1 MSSCLNYKSQ
11 SFPSG
16 RGFAPA
22 SSNKKRPRRG
32 PPLINALDPDAL
44 SAVFSSLDC
53 LSDLLSCSL
62 VCRAWRTVVTKGK
75 CFNVLYRKQWEVGI
89 VRGVCFEEMAGV
101 MHRDAL
107 LQSPRINVDQ
117 WKGHSGTIDQCR
129 MKDGLLL
136 TGSTRDKFMRLW
148 SVEESYKCEYDFPG
162 EYRLPVDY
170 GPLVGFDFDESKIVG
185 LVGSE
190 NSRIC
195 IWRRSGMTTISN
207 PFKCKGTFPKGLCM
221 SYCDPEAVV
230 GCADGTA
237 RVFDM
242 YSSQCS
248 HIIRMHDPEV
258 PVTCIGLSDEG
269 SRLSILAAGGSSITV
284 SSVLTPDHEFAAK
297 LHMAG
302 EIKTLSYNP
311 CGNERTVF
319 AGSRNGYVYSWDL
332 RTCGLLWETKVSQD
346 AVCSMQHRRKDATT
360 LVVGGRDGV
369 LHLLDQNT
377 GNVITKFILDTSY
390 CVLSSTKPASSSSGG
405 CSRNMV
411 IQRLRGRRTAPDA
424 KIVSIPAPPI
434 TCLAVGMKRIIT
446 THGNDYIRTWKFI

>member
-1 MSSCLNYKSQ
+1 M
-11 SFPSG
+11 
-16 RGFAPA
+16 
-22 SSNKKRPRRG
+22 
-32 PPLINALDPDAL
+32 PD
-44 SAVFSSLDC
+44 
-53 LSDLLSCSL
+53 
-62 VCRAWRTVVTKGK
+62 
-75 CFNVLYRKQWEVGI
+75 E
-89 VRGVCFEEMAGV
+89 
-101 MHRDAL
+101 
-107 LQSPRINVDQ
+107 
-117 WKGHSGTIDQCR
+117 
-129 MKDGLLL
+129 DGLLL

-148 SVEESYKCEYDFPG
+148 SVEESYKCDYDFQG

-195 IWRRSGMTTISN
+195 IWRRSGMTRISN
-207 PFKCKGTFPKGLCM
+207 HFKCKGTFPKGLCM
-221 SYCDPEAVV
+221 SYCDPEAVL
-230 GCADGTA
+230 GCADRTA

-258 PVTCIGLSDEG
+258 PVTCIGLSDE
-269 SRLSILAAGGSSITV
+269 
-284 SSVLTPDHEFAAK
+284 AK

-311 CGNERTVF
+311 CGNDRTVF
-319 AGSRNGYVYSWDL
+319 AGSRNEYVYSWDL

-346 AVCSMQHRRKDATT
+346 AVCSMQHRRNDTTT

-377 GNVITKFILDTSY
+377 GNVVTEFILDTSY

-411 IQRLRGRRTAPDA
+411 IQGLRGRRTAPDA
-424 KIVSIPAPPI
+424 NIVSIPAPPI
-434 TCLAVGMKRIIT
+434 TCLAVRIKRIIT
-446 THGNDYIRTWKFI
+446 THGKDYIRTWKFI